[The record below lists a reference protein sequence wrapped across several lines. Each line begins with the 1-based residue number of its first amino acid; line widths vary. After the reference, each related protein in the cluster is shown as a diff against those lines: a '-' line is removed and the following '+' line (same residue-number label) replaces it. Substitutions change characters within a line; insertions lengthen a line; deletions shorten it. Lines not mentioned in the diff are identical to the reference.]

1 VQRSGVWLV
10 ALSLAGG
17 AIPMVAVTLLR
28 RLGLSKWV
36 LLD

>member
-1 VQRSGVWLV
+1 LIA
-10 ALSLAGG
+10 ALTLAGV